1 MKALNLNPSHLKQ
14 LEISKKR
21 TLCERVNAFSGK
33 TIRIYRRVNTSFLD
47 PSQQVLQA
55 SVKDWCVLM
64 RGGERLVK
72 G

>member
-1 MKALNLNPSHLKQ
+1 MKQVK
-14 LEISKKR
+14 ISKKR
-21 TLCERVNAFSGK
+21 TLCERVNAFSGEK
-33 TIRIYRRVNTSFLD
+33 LRIYRRVNTSFLD